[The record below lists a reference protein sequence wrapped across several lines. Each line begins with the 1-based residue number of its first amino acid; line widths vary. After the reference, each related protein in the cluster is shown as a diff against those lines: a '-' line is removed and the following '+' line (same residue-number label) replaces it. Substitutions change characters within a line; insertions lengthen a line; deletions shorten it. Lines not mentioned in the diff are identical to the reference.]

1 MTKLSKLSKLLFFL
15 FQVTLSTLNAQ
26 SNTIIHD
33 KICID
38 NLGNVL
44 NVNQKDIQ
52 ILTLDKST
60 LYDIPIGSAI
70 ISKSIIFDTIIY
82 PEYHAKYITGSVK
95 EDTTL
100 GGLLISGIWGQPN
113 TLDYKILPLKL
124 LDRKPSG
131 YMFDGNIEFTHE
143 NLLALKEF
151 ADKLVLEESGK
162 KIFKDTTKESRK
174 NNVTGKINSKL
185 NSKLKEVQPNMY
197 STTHISSYYF
207 KDKDIWTSNVND
219 IMYGAYDLA
228 LEYTLD
234 DDYVLIQANPLYA
247 DKVFPMLEMA
257 LSDYET
263 ISINNLIKIESANKS
278 RLSAMD
284 INNIKNVISDN
295 LKE

>member
-143 NLLALKEF
+143 NLLALKKF
-151 ADKLVLEESGK
+151 ADKLVLEKSGK

-174 NNVTGKINSKL
+174 NNVTGKI

-207 KDKDIWTSNVND
+207 KDKDIWTSNVDN

-228 LEYTLD
+228 LEYILED
-234 DDYVLIQANPLYA
+234 NYVLIRANPLYA
-247 DKVFPMLEMA
+247 NEVFPILEMS
-257 LSDYET
+257 LTEYQT
-263 ISINNLIKIESANKS
+263 TSINNLIKIESPNKS
-278 RLSAMD
+278 RLRAQD
-284 INNIKNVISDN
+284 ITNIKNVISDN